1 MSHGSL
7 SLDAQRSG
15 RTVGADPTE
24 TRVGVEEVVDRV
36 PNGRSAKQQQ
46 QCLHVV
52 HTYGEGTL
60 DAGVLAPHAQQE
72 IWNSSQQVAAARG
85 GGARL
90 LGGAAPWVRRL
101 GYED

>member
-7 SLDAQRSG
+7 PFDAQRSG

-24 TRVGVEEVVDRV
+24 TRVDVEEVVDHV

-46 QCLHVV
+46 QRLHVV

-60 DAGVLAPHAQQE
+60 DAGVLAPRA
-72 IWNSSQQVAAARG
+72 
-85 GGARL
+85 
-90 LGGAAPWVRRL
+90 
-101 GYED
+101 